1 MRRLLLLT
9 AAFALFCTVETNA
22 QTTYQNALGVRLG
35 DYNGINFK
43 TFTRGNSAWDLNLS
57 FRSRNDVKRIRF
69 TALYEVH
76 NPFAGAPGLQW
87 YYGGG
92 GSVGSVKVRD
102 FDSDIFLS
110 ADGVLGLDYKFNGAP
125 INLALDWR
133 PRVELTPDTDVTA
146 GDVGFAI
153 RFTF

>member
-1 MRRLLLLT
+1 MRRLFLLA
-9 AAFALFCTVETNA
+9 AAFALFLTTETKA
-22 QTTYQNALGVRLG
+22 QTYQNALGVRIG

-43 TFTRGNSAWDLNLS
+43 TFTRSNNAWDLNLS
-57 FRSRNDVKRIRF
+57 FRSRNDIKRFRF
-69 TALYEVH
+69 TALYQIH
-76 NPFAGAPGLQW
+76 NPIAEAPGLQW

-92 GSVGSVKVRD
+92 GSIGSVKFRD
-102 FDSDIFLS
+102 DESDIFLS

-133 PRVELTPDTDVTA
+133 PRVELTPDTDITA
-146 GDVGFAI
+146 GDIGLAI